1 MHAFFWLTV
10 RAFTK
15 LGIAM
20 AASNPMIATTIIIST
35 SVKPPRRDDSIRIVL
50 PSTFLIGG
58 VNRAQ
63 AVYINNYSFTVIA
76 CTHRYHG
83 GSTSNAM
90 GHLFAFIEIIAVRM
104 SHLEPL
110 DITVL

>member
-15 LGIAM
+15 LGMAM

-35 SVKPPRRDDSIRIVL
+35 SVKPPRRDDSSRIVR

-63 AVYINNYSFTVIA
+63 AVYLNNYSFTVIA
-76 CTHRYHG
+76 STRRCHV
-83 GSTSNAM
+83 GSTSYAM
-90 GHLFAFIEIIAVRM
+90 GHLFAIIEIIAWHM
-104 SHLEPL
+104 S
-110 DITVL
+110 